1 MLSYTFYLGVDFK
14 CYYSKLKIM
23 SKVNS
28 GKHTKVKNHLEVQ
41 LENHGVFFIQLNHRK
56 VLTISWLTR
65 I

>member
-28 GKHTKVKNHLEVQ
+28 GKDTKEKNYLE
-41 LENHGVFFIQLNHRK
+41 IQL
-56 VLTISWLTR
+56 
-65 I
+65 